1 MEQLMRNQTNR
12 KSTIKP
18 DQKLSAE
25 AKKFLSK
32 RNNNG
37 GGGHCQGG
45 GGGGWS

>member
-1 MEQLMRNQTNR
+1 MRSDANP
-12 KSTIKP
+12 KISSKP

-25 AKKFLSK
+25 AKKFLST

-45 GGGGWS
+45 GGW

>member
-1 MEQLMRNQTNR
+1 MHIQID
-12 KSTIKP
+12 KKPTIKP
-18 DQKLSAE
+18 DQKLSAD

-45 GGGGWS
+45 GGGGW

>member
-1 MEQLMRNQTNR
+1 MHNQINK

-18 DQKLSAE
+18 KQKLSAE

-45 GGGGWS
+45 GGGGW